1 MIAVADPGNL
11 SKLLLSLGI
20 CLSCYSLV
28 YFSVLFISKSV
39 HELLVFILKMI
50 LSLPYFSV
58 IDLTQVALRV
68 SNLNILALIFAH
80 N

>member
-11 SKLLLSLGI
+11 SKLLLSR
-20 CLSCYSLV
+20 
-28 YFSVLFISKSV
+28 VLLCTFISKSV
-39 HELLVFILKMI
+39 HALLVFILKMI